1 MTTQLTL
8 LPTTPAPWQLD
19 DTTRAIGREGLAQ
32 ARRALAQAT
41 LRVGEQS
48 ATTDPFSRAA

>member
-8 LPTTPAPWQLD
+8 LPATTTPWQLD

-32 ARRALAQAT
+32 ARHALAQAR
-41 LRVGEQS
+41 LRLGE
-48 ATTDPFSRAA
+48 AADPTDPFSRAA